1 MVQNPICV
9 FVNICCV
16 GELNL
21 CFCEYFCVVFF
32 VSWVAVDLIS
42 TCVGTPT
49 TTTKMVDV
57 AALVIAV
64 VLFVILSPGLLLQI
78 PGDERPLEF
87 TNSKTSVASIIV
99 HAVVFAILFYLLQ
112 LLFHV
117 HGGV

>member
-1 MVQNPICV
+1 M
-9 FVNICCV
+9 
-16 GELNL
+16 
-21 CFCEYFCVVFF
+21 
-32 VSWVAVDLIS
+32 IS
-42 TCVGTPT
+42 TWVGTPT
-49 TTTKMVDV
+49 TTTMVDV

-117 HGGV
+117 HGGT

>member
-1 MVQNPICV
+1 M
-9 FVNICCV
+9 
-16 GELNL
+16 
-21 CFCEYFCVVFF
+21 CFCEYFCVAFLF
-32 VSWVAVDLIS
+32 LGIDLIS
-42 TCVGTPT
+42 TWLGTPIT
-49 TTTKMVDV
+49 TTTMVDV

-87 TNSKTSVASIIV
+87 TNSKTSVVSIIV

-117 HGGV
+117 HGGT